1 MRQTIRLTESEL
13 REMVE
18 MSINEA
24 LEDEGFF
31 GNIGRGLKSAF
42 GGDAQMIGQ
51 GAQRA
56 AQSVGRGA
64 QRAAQAVGRG
74 AQRAAQAVGQ
84 GAQAAGRAVQ
94 RGAQNVATG
103 AAKRYNDMKVGYRSG
118 QQNDQLNKIKTTIQG
133 MLDNGTLGKGSTAK
147 AAQNFLATLDQAIRN
162 NDDAARN
169 PRGIKANRFM

>member
-13 REMVE
+13 REMIE

-24 LEDEGFF
+24 MQDEGFF

-42 GGDAQMIGQ
+42 GGDASRIGQ

-56 AQSVGRGA
+56 AQSLGRGA
-64 QRAAQAVGRG
+64 QRAAQAIGR
-74 AQRAAQAVGQ
+74 
-84 GAQAAGRAVQ
+84 GAQAAGKAVQ
-94 RGAQNVATG
+94 QGAQNVATG
-103 AAKRYNDMKVGYRSG
+103 AAKKYNDMKVGYRSG
-118 QQNDQLNKIKTTIQG
+118 QQNDQLNKIKTTLQG